1 MSKCE
6 WEVHAIESGGR
17 EESGECRGE
26 GACIFR
32 MVRCRGH
39 NISFLS
45 GGVRKVL
52 LLFIINIA
60 SSHSFPRQ

>member
-1 MSKCE
+1 MGGARDRE
-6 WEVHAIESGGR
+6 WRAGGEWR
-17 EESGECRGE
+17 VQGGG

-39 NISFLS
+39 NISFFS
-45 GGVRKVL
+45 GGVQKVL

-60 SSHSFPRQ
+60 SSHSFPKQ

>member
-1 MSKCE
+1 MRSRVE
-6 WEVHAIESGGR
+6 GGR
-17 EESGECRGE
+17 RVESAGGG

-39 NISFLS
+39 NISFFS
-45 GGVRKVL
+45 GGVQKVL

-60 SSHSFPRQ
+60 SSHSFPKQ

>member
-1 MSKCE
+1 MRSRVE
-6 WEVHAIESGGR
+6 GGR
-17 EESGECRGE
+17 RVESAGG

-60 SSHSFPRQ
+60 SSHSFPKQ